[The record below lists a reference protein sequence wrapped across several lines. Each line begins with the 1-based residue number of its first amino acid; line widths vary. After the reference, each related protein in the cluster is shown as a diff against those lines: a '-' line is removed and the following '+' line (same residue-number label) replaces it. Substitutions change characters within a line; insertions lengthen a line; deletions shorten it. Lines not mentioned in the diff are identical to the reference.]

1 MERRRELQLR
11 NLSPAAG
18 LSDARAKLL
27 HFPPGDRAEE
37 KGEVVEPVDFRHK
50 LRRWRVAQV
59 RQIRL
64 DLARLARENL
74 ILRENLRSAAVPRDL
89 AGDREVRGAAL
100 RPPTEETGR

>member
-1 MERRRELQLR
+1 MERRRQLQLR

-18 LSDARAKLL
+18 LSDAGAKLL

-37 KGEVVEPVDFRHK
+37 KGKIVKPVDFRHRR
-50 LRRWRVAQV
+50 RRWRVAQV
-59 RQIRL
+59 RQIRP

-89 AGDREVRGAAL
+89 AGDREVRGTAL
-100 RPPTEETGR
+100 LPPSDEAEQ